1 MKTNYKIIGSIVA
14 IILLT
19 TGVITYCKHSENQM
33 GINGNANKVQS
44 LTKKI
49 NKINDNSTM
58 LYQGNKK
65 ASNEILF
72 VYDYSCPWCKEWE
85 AKIYPSVVKWI
96 DQGKVKYRNQSM
108 VYLDDTSLLLSNFDQ
123 NLKRYYPEQYFSINQ
138 KIMLDG
144 YKEAENWGSI
154 DYIKYIIKEY
164 NLDSSKVL
172 SKPKQDAI
180 SITREY
186 TKSLSIEG
194 VPSLFINGKQISNP
208 FDLEEIKNNLD

>member
-1 MKTNYKIIGSIVA
+1 M
-14 IILLT
+14 
-19 TGVITYCKHSENQM
+19 
-33 GINGNANKVQS
+33 
-44 LTKKI
+44 
-49 NKINDNSTM
+49 
-58 LYQGNKK
+58 
-65 ASNEILF
+65 
-72 VYDYSCPWCKEWE
+72 
-85 AKIYPSVVKWI
+85 KWI